1 MPMKQS
7 RNPLVWVERLSILMD
22 SRFRI
27 GRFRFGLD
35 PLLNLIPFAGQITSW
50 IISMVLVFVMAR
62 HGASGRLVIKM
73 VLNVAWDAF
82 LGAIPLL
89 GQVFDFFNRAN
100 EKNVKLLKEHYTYSK
115 HQGSAWPIVLLL
127 CSAVVL
133 LISALIFFM
142 YQVSIWVMDIL
153 F

>member
-1 MPMKQS
+1 MPIKHPH
-7 RNPLVWVERLSILMD
+7 NPLLWVERLSLLMD

-50 IISMVLVFVMAR
+50 IISMILVLVMAR

-82 LGAIPLL
+82 VGSIPLL
-89 GQVFDFFNRAN
+89 GQVFDFFNKAN
-100 EKNVKLLKEHYTYSK
+100 EKNVKLLREHYTDAK

-127 CSAVVL
+127 CSVVIL
-133 LISALIFFM
+133 LVSALIFIM
-142 YQVSIWVMDIL
+142 YQLLTWVMGVV